1 MDVPVYLDHNATTPL
16 APGVL
21 DTMIAYLG
29 AEFGNPSSSHH
40 YGQAP
45 RQAVTT
51 ARTQLA
57 HLLGAQPQE
66 IVFTGCGSEANT
78 LAINGT
84 TAGRTGH
91 VITQATEHPAV
102 LETCRALT
110 SRGIRLTVLP
120 VDEHGLVAPAD
131 LAAALTPDTILVTV
145 MHANNET
152 GTIQPIAELAALTHQ
167 AGALLHTDAAQ
178 TVGKIPFTVAELG
191 ADLLTV
197 AGHKFGGPKG
207 VGALYIRD
215 GVSLQPLIRGG
226 GQEHG
231 LRSGTENVAGIA
243 GMGAAAQH
251 ATTTSHARLA
261 ELRDQLHRL
270 LVTELGDRVCL
281 NGHPDQRL
289 PNTLNISIEATV
301 GAQLLAQVPQLAA
314 STGSAC
320 HDGGIS
326 SPVLAAMGLDAQRA
340 AGAIRLSL
348 GASTTEADIRHAAR
362 LLTDAASGGR
372 G

>member
-1 MDVPVYLDHNATTPL
+1 
-16 APGVL
+16 
-21 DTMIAYLG
+21 
-29 AEFGNPSSSHH
+29 
-40 YGQAP
+40 
-45 RQAVTT
+45 
-51 ARTQLA
+51 
-57 HLLGAQPQE
+57 
-66 IVFTGCGSEANT
+66 
-78 LAINGT
+78 
-84 TAGRTGH
+84 
-91 VITQATEHPAV
+91 
-102 LETCRALT
+102 
-110 SRGIRLTVLP
+110 
-120 VDEHGLVAPAD
+120 
-131 LAAALTPDTILVTV
+131 
-145 MHANNET
+145 
-152 GTIQPIAELAALTHQ
+152 
-167 AGALLHTDAAQ
+167 
-178 TVGKIPFTVAELG
+178 
-191 ADLLTV
+191 
-197 AGHKFGGPKG
+197 
-207 VGALYIRD
+207 
-215 GVSLQPLIRGG
+215 
-226 GQEHG
+226 
-231 LRSGTENVAGIA
+231 
-243 GMGAAAQH
+243 MGAAAQH